1 MSGVLSSGERISLNL
16 RTPIVTKKRSV
27 GTKGSALMT
36 IERNVGM
43 GEPLE
48 EWEVKRRAVLA
59 LSNQNHR
66 FNPPGLTES

>member
-1 MSGVLSSGERISLNL
+1 
-16 RTPIVTKKRSV
+16 VTKKRSV